1 MKIAAIVTHFPALS
15 QTFILNQFTGLI
27 DLGHDLDIF
36 ALRASKQQEHHAD
49 IDRYGLLARTFYRP
63 RVPRHAAS
71 RTLKA
76 LGLVMRHGHKNP
88 SSTLRSLNCRRYD
101 SYMRTW
107 ELVYEATPF
116 FGRRNYDI
124 IHCHFG
130 PNGLRGDMLRR
141 LGAISGKLVTT
152 FYGDD
157 IQAPRKLK
165 GDRIYDPLFDR
176 CDLILAL
183 GHIMRK
189 HLVALGCDSAKIQ
202 IHPLGVDTRKFKFNA
217 QCVPD
222 DGTVRVITVA
232 RHTEKK
238 GLEYA
243 IRAIARIASKM
254 PNIEYQIVGDGP
266 LRPRLEQLINQSNMR
281 DKIKLAGW
289 CRHDEV
295 LTKLERAQILL
306 LPSVTA
312 SDGDQ
317 EGTPTALI
325 EACAMGMPVVSTLHS
340 GIPEVVCNGRSGYL
354 VPERDV
360 DALVD
365 RLGFLIDHPG
375 SWKAMGTVG
384 RHHVEKYFDVT
395 VLNNR
400 LVDHY
405 GSLISCAPAS
415 SG

>member
-1 MKIAAIVTHFPALS
+1 MRIAAIVTNFPALS
-15 QTFILNQFTGLI
+15 ETFILNQFAGLV

-36 ALRASKQQEHHAD
+36 AIRASKQQKHHTD
-49 IDRYGLLARTFYRP
+49 IDRYCLLARTFYRP
-63 RVPRHAAS
+63 RIPRHITP
-71 RTLKA
+71 RLFKA
-76 LGLVMRHGHKNP
+76 MGLVMRHGYKNP
-88 SSTLRSLNCRRYD
+88 LATMRSLNRYHYD
-101 SYMRTW
+101 RYMKAW
-107 ELVYEATPF
+107 ELVYEASPF
-116 FGRRNYDI
+116 LGRRAYDI

-141 LGAISGKLVTT
+141 LGAVSGKLVTT

-165 GDRIYDPLFDR
+165 GDRLYDPLFTQ
-176 CDLILAL
+176 CELVLAL
-183 GHIMRK
+183 GRIMRDN
-189 HLVALGCDSAKIQ
+189 LVALGCDRAKIQ
-202 IHPLGVDTRKFKFNA
+202 VHPLGVDTRKFKFKA
-217 QCVPD
+217 RCIPV
-222 DGTVRVITVA
+222 DGIVRVITVA
-232 RHTEKK
+232 RYTEKK

-243 IRAIARIASKM
+243 IRAISRIARTMS
-254 PNIEYQIVGDGP
+254 NVEYQIVGDGP
-266 LRPRLEQLINQSNMR
+266 LRPRLEQLINESNMGNI
-281 DKIKLAGW
+281 IKLTGW

-295 LTKLERAQILL
+295 LTQLERAHILL

-340 GIPEVVCNGRSGYL
+340 GIPEVVCDGKSGYL

-365 RLGFLIDHPG
+365 RLRYLIDHPER
-375 SWKAMGTVG
+375 WKSMGEVG
-384 RHHVEKYFDVT
+384 RGHVEQHFDVT

-405 GSLISCAPAS
+405 RQLL
-415 SG
+415 